1 MPSTDNTGLW
11 SNIFRVPP
19 NPIFGQS
26 IQFSYPID
34 AFVALDSNM
43 DMKGVQLRSQCV
55 NVNVGRFHFNDNFLI
70 RTLSVYK

>member
-19 NPIFGQS
+19 NPIFGQP
-26 IQFSYPID
+26 IQFSCPID

-43 DMKGVQLRSQCV
+43 DMRGVSIKITMYQCEC
-55 NVNVGRFHFNDNFLI
+55 GKI
-70 RTLSVYK
+70 SI